1 MIIAMKNGKSLT
13 YKDWITVIVRW
24 VAILGMLVS
33 LAQRAHISSLVW
45 GFLILAAAWNIWL
58 SILVVLRRPIGALR
72 IWSVGADFAT
82 AIIVFALTGGAGGS
96 LLWSGVLPLITAAV
110 YFQIKGTLIVTT
122 ANILF
127 QGAIAWLFN
136 PAPTTLIYL
145 AILLPL
151 YLALGGLLSYFAD
164 RISLFQGFA
173 REKTIPVRQEKE
185 RIEKEKYRTI
195 YNLIS
200 ALSAS
205 LNYQRVLE
213 TAMDLSADALK
224 FSNARSEE
232 LVRAVLLFSD
242 NGDNHPVLNVG
253 SARGFTQSDLR
264 VALPGRQGLLG
275 RAIDEVQPGLTYKVV
290 EDPELG
296 RLSALQACKAAYCIP
311 LRTGLN
317 TCGVLLYAH
326 TNADFFTAE
335 NTEILDIIGHQV
347 TIAIENARLYQDLEQ
362 EKERMME
369 IQEEARKKMARDLHD
384 GPTQSVSAIAMRI
397 NFARRL
403 LERDPKATM
412 EELYKIEDLAR
423 RTTKEIRHMLFT
435 LRPLV
440 LESQGLIAALES
452 MAEKMRETYG
462 QNVIIQADPNLVN
475 ELEMGKQAVIF
486 YIAEEAVNNARKHA
500 QARHVWVRL
509 NLFREDLG
517 VLEIEDDGVGF
528 DPGEVNA
535 SYENRGSLGMIN
547 LRERAELING
557 VLNIDSTLGR
567 GTRIQL
573 AIPLTEEAS
582 DRIRRGS

>member
-1 MIIAMKNGKSLT
+1 MRNGKSLI
-13 YKDWITVIVRW
+13 YQDWIAVSVRW
-24 VAILGMLVS
+24 IAILGMLVS
-33 LAQRAHISSLVW
+33 LTLHPSIPALVW
-45 GFLILAAAWNIWL
+45 GTLGLAAAGNVWL
-58 SILVVLRRPIGALR
+58 TALVVLRRPINGLR
-72 IWSVGADFAT
+72 IWSVRADILIT
-82 AIIVFALTGGAGGS
+82 TIVFFLTGGTSGS

-110 YFQIKGTLIVTT
+110 YYQVKGALIVTG
-122 ANILF
+122 ANLLL
-127 QGAIAWLFN
+127 QGAIAWLFQPN
-136 PAPTTLIYL
+136 STTLIYM
-145 AILLPL
+145 AIVLPL
-151 YLALGGLLSYFAD
+151 YLALGMLLSYFSG
-164 RISLFQGFA
+164 RITRFQDT
-173 REKTIPVRQEKE
+173 RSQKTIPIRKEKE
-185 RIEKEKYRTI
+185 QLEKEKRRTI

-213 TAMDLSADALK
+213 TAMDLSADALR
-224 FSNARSEE
+224 FSHARSSE
-232 LVRAVLLFSD
+232 LVRAVLLFSE
-242 NGDNHPVLNVG
+242 NGDELPALYVG
-253 SARGFTQSDLR
+253 SARGFTQSDLH
-264 VALPGRQGLLG
+264 LTFPGREGLLG
-275 RAIDEVQPGLTYKVV
+275 RTIDEVQPGMIHQVS

-296 RLSALQACKAAYCIP
+296 RILAMQSCKGAYIIP

-326 TNADFFTAE
+326 PDADFFTAE
-335 NTEILDIIGHQV
+335 NVEILDIIGHQV

-384 GPTQSVSAIAMRI
+384 GPTQSVSAIAMRV

-423 RTTKEIRHMLFT
+423 RTTMEIRHMLFT

-452 MAEKMRETYG
+452 MAEKMRETYS
-462 QNVIIQADPNLVN
+462 QNVIIQADPNLVE

-500 QARHVWVRL
+500 QAKHIWVRL

-528 DPGEVNA
+528 DLGEVNT

-557 VLNIDSTLGR
+557 VLNIDSSLGR

>member
-1 MIIAMKNGKSLT
+1 MRNGKSVT
-13 YKDWITVIVRW
+13 YQDWITVAVRW
-24 VAILGMLVS
+24 IAILGMLVS
-33 LAQRAHISSLVW
+33 LALHPPISYLVLT
-45 GFLILAAAWNIWL
+45 FLGLAAAWNVVL
-58 SILVVLRRPIGALR
+58 SILVLLHRSINTLR
-72 IWSVGADFAT
+72 IWSVAADVIT
-82 AIIVFALTGGAGGS
+82 TTIVFSLTGGAGGS

-110 YFQIKGTLIVTT
+110 YYQIKGTLIATIG
-122 ANILF
+122 NLLL
-127 QGAIAWLFN
+127 QGAIAWFFN
-136 PAPTTLIYL
+136 PTPATLAYL
-145 AILLPL
+145 VILLPI
-151 YLALGGLLSYFAD
+151 YLALGGILSYFSD
-164 RISLFQGFA
+164 RVTQFQGFA
-173 REKTIPVRQEKE
+173 REKTIPIRQEKE
-185 RIEKEKYRTI
+185 HIEKEKHRTI

-213 TAMDLSADALK
+213 TAMDLSADALR
-224 FSNARSEE
+224 FSNARSDE

-242 NGDNHPVLNVG
+242 NGDKQPVLYVG

-264 VALPGRQGLLG
+264 VTLPGRQGLLG
-275 RAIDEVQPGLTYKVV
+275 RAIDEVQSGLTHKVA
-290 EDPELG
+290 EDHELG
-296 RLSALQACKAAYCIP
+296 RILALQSCKSAYCIP
-311 LRTGLN
+311 LRTGLD

-326 TNADFFTAE
+326 TDAEFFTAE

-462 QNVIIQADPNLVN
+462 ENVIIQADPNLIE

-500 QARHVWVRL
+500 QARHIWVRL
-509 NLFREDLG
+509 NLLREDLG
-517 VLEIEDDGVGF
+517 LLEIEDDGVGF

-557 VLNIDSTLGR
+557 VLNIDSAHGR
-567 GTRIQL
+567 GARIQL

>member
-1 MIIAMKNGKSLT
+1 MRNGKSLI
-13 YKDWITVIVRW
+13 YQDWIAVSVRW
-24 VAILGMLVS
+24 IAILGMLVS
-33 LAQRAHISSLVW
+33 LALHPPIPALVW
-45 GFLILAAAWNIWL
+45 GVLGVAAAGNVWL
-58 SILVVLRRPIGALR
+58 TILVVLRRPINGLR
-72 IWSVGADFAT
+72 IWSVGADIIIMT
-82 AIIVFALTGGAGGS
+82 IVFFLTGGTSGS

-110 YFQIKGTLIVTT
+110 YFQVKGTLIVTGT
-122 ANILF
+122 NLLL
-127 QGAIAWLFN
+127 QGAIAWLLQPN
-136 PAPTTLIYL
+136 SATLIFM
-145 AILLPL
+145 AIVLPL
-151 YLALGGLLSYFAD
+151 YLALGMLLSYFSG
-164 RISLFQGFA
+164 RITQSRVSTSQ
-173 REKTIPVRQEKE
+173 KTIPVRKENE
-185 RIEKEKYRTI
+185 RIEKEKRRTI

-205 LNYQRVLE
+205 LNYERVLE
-213 TAMDLSADALK
+213 TAMDLSADALR
-224 FSNARSEE
+224 FSHARSNE
-232 LVRAVLLFSD
+232 LVRAVLLFSE
-242 NGDNHPVLNVG
+242 NGDDQPVLIVG
-253 SARGFTQSDLR
+253 SARGFTQSDLH
-264 VALPGRQGLLG
+264 LSFPGREGLLG
-275 RAIDEVQPGLTYKVV
+275 RSIDEVQPGLIHQVS

-296 RLSALQACKAAYCIP
+296 RILALQSCKSAYCIP
-311 LRTGLN
+311 LRTGLD

-326 TNADFFTAE
+326 SDTDFFTSE

-347 TIAIENARLYQDLEQ
+347 TIAIENARLYRDLEQ

-384 GPTQSVSAIAMRI
+384 GPTQSVSAIAMRV

-423 RTTKEIRHMLFT
+423 RTTMEIRHMLFT

-452 MAEKMRETYG
+452 MADKMRETYG
-462 QNVIIQADPNLVN
+462 QNVIVQADPNLVE

-500 QARHVWVRL
+500 QSKHIWVRL

-517 VLEIEDDGVGF
+517 ALEIEDDGVGF
-528 DPGEVNA
+528 DLGEVNA
-535 SYENRGSLGMIN
+535 SYDNRGSLGMIN

-557 VLNIDSTLGR
+557 VLNIVSSPGH

>member
-1 MIIAMKNGKSLT
+1 MIIAMRIGRSLI
-13 YKDWITVIVRW
+13 YQDWIAVSVRW
-24 VAILGMLVS
+24 IAILGMLVS
-33 LAQRAHISSLVW
+33 LALHPPIPVLVW
-45 GFLILAAAWNIWL
+45 GILGLAAAGNIWL
-58 SILVVLRRPIGALR
+58 TVLVVLRRPINGLR
-72 IWSVGADFAT
+72 IWSVGVDIIIT
-82 AIIVFALTGGAGGS
+82 TIVFFLTGGTSGS

-110 YFQIKGTLIVTT
+110 YYQVRGTLIVTG
-122 ANILF
+122 ANLLL
-127 QGAIAWLFN
+127 QGAIAWFFQPN
-136 PAPTTLIYL
+136 STTLIYM
-145 AILLPL
+145 AVVLPL
-151 YLALGGLLSYFAD
+151 YLALGLLLSYFSG
-164 RISLFQGFA
+164 RITHYQDTRSQ
-173 REKTIPVRQEKE
+173 KTIPIRKEKE
-185 RIEKEKYRTI
+185 GLEKEKRRTI

-213 TAMDLSADALK
+213 TAMDLSADALR
-224 FSNARSEE
+224 FSHARSNE
-232 LVRAVLLFSD
+232 LVRAVLLFSE
-242 NGDNHPVLNVG
+242 NGDDQPVLYVG
-253 SARGFTQSDLR
+253 SARGFTQSDLH
-264 VALPGRQGLLG
+264 LTIPGREGLLG
-275 RAIDEVQPGLTYKVV
+275 RTIDEVQPGKINQVA

-296 RLSALQACKAAYCIP
+296 RILAMQSCKAAYSFP

-326 TNADFFTAE
+326 PDADFFTAE

-384 GPTQSVSAIAMRI
+384 GPTQSVSAIAMRV

-462 QNVIIQADPNLVN
+462 QNVIIQADPNLIE

-500 QARHVWVRL
+500 QAKHIWVRL

-528 DPGEVNA
+528 DLGEVNA

-557 VLNIDSTLGR
+557 VLNIDSSLGR

>member
-1 MIIAMKNGKSLT
+1 MIIVMRNGKSLV
-13 YKDWITVIVRW
+13 YQDWIAVSVRW
-24 VAILGMLVS
+24 IAILGMLVS
-33 LAQRAHISSLVW
+33 LALHPPISPVVL
-45 GFLILAAAWNIWL
+45 GLLGLAAAWNVWL
-58 SILVVLRRPIGALR
+58 TILVVLRRPINGLR
-72 IWSVGADFAT
+72 FWSVGGDIALAT
-82 AIIVFALTGGAGGS
+82 IVFSLTGGASGS
-96 LLWSGVLPLITAAV
+96 LLWSGILPLITAAV
-110 YFQIKGTLIVTT
+110 YFQVKGTLIVTG
-122 ANILF
+122 ANLLL
-127 QGAIAWLFN
+127 QGTIAWIFN
-136 PAPTTLIYL
+136 PAPATLIYL

-151 YLALGGLLSYFAD
+151 YLAFGMLLSYFSGRFTLSQNAL
-164 RISLFQGFA
+164 SQ
-173 REKTIPVRQEKE
+173 KTIPIRKEKE
-185 RIEKEKYRTI
+185 QLEKEKRRTI

-224 FSNARSEE
+224 FSHARSEE

-242 NGDNHPVLNVG
+242 NGDKQPVLYVG
-253 SARGFTQSDLR
+253 SARGFTQGDLR
-264 VALPGRQGLLG
+264 ITLPGREGLLG
-275 RAIDEVQPGLTYKVV
+275 RTIDEVQPGMIHKVA

-296 RLSALQACKAAYCIP
+296 RILAMQSCKSAYCIP

-326 TNADFFTAE
+326 SDADFFTAE

-423 RTTKEIRHMLFT
+423 RTTMEIRHMLFT

-452 MAEKMRETYG
+452 MAEKMRETYS
-462 QNVIIQADPNLVN
+462 QNVIIQADPSLVE

-486 YIAEEAVNNARKHA
+486 YIAEEAINNARKHA

-509 NLFREDLG
+509 NLLREDLG
-517 VLEIEDDGVGF
+517 LLEIEDDGVGF
-528 DPGEVNA
+528 DPSEVNA

-557 VLNIDSTLGR
+557 VLNIDSAPGS

>member
-1 MIIAMKNGKSLT
+1 MRNGKSPA
-13 YKDWITVIVRW
+13 YQDWIAISVRW

-33 LAQRAHISSLVW
+33 LALRPPIS
-45 GFLILAAAWNIWL
+45 FLTFIILGLAALWNAWL
-58 SILVVLRRPIGALR
+58 TILIVMHRPISTLR
-72 IWSVGADFAT
+72 IWSVAADMASAT
-82 AIIVFALTGGAGGS
+82 IVFSLSGGARGG

-110 YFQIKGTLIVTT
+110 YFQIKGTLLVT
-122 ANILF
+122 ASNLF
-127 QGAIAWLFN
+127 LQGAIAGWFDPT
-136 PAPTTLIYL
+136 PATLAYL
-145 AILLPL
+145 AIILPL
-151 YLALGGLLSYFAD
+151 YLALGGVISYFSE
-164 RISLFQGFA
+164 RVTQSQGFKN
-173 REKTIPVRQEKE
+173 EKTIPIRQEKE
-185 RIEKEKYRTI
+185 RIEKEKRRTI

-224 FSNARSEE
+224 FSHVRAEE
-232 LVRAVLLFSD
+232 LVRAVLLFSE
-242 NGDNHPVLNVG
+242 NGDKQPVLYVG

-264 VALPGRQGLLG
+264 VTLPGRQGLLG
-275 RAIDEVQPGLTYKVV
+275 RAIDEVQPGMSQKVA

-296 RLSALQACKAAYCIP
+296 RILALQTCKSAYCIP

-326 TNADFFTAE
+326 PDAEFFTAE

-440 LESQGLIAALES
+440 LESQGLIAALKS

-462 QNVIIQADPNLVN
+462 QNVIIQADPDLAD

-500 QARHVWVRL
+500 QAGHIWVRL
-509 NLFREDLG
+509 NRLREDLG
-517 VLEIEDDGVGF
+517 LLEIEDDGVGF

-547 LRERAELING
+547 LRERAELINA
-557 VLNIDSTLGR
+557 VLNINSTPGR

>member
-1 MIIAMKNGKSLT
+1 MRNGKSLV
-13 YKDWITVIVRW
+13 YQDWIAVSVRW
-24 VAILGMLVS
+24 IAILGMLVS
-33 LAQRAHISSLVW
+33 LALHPPIPALVW
-45 GFLILAAAWNIWL
+45 GILGLAAAGNVWL
-58 SILVVLRRPIGALR
+58 TILVVLRRPINGLR
-72 IWSVGADFAT
+72 IWSVGADI
-82 AIIVFALTGGAGGS
+82 AITTIVFFLTGGTGGS
-96 LLWSGVLPLITAAV
+96 LVWSGVLPLITAAV
-110 YFQIKGTLIVTT
+110 YFQVKGTLIATG
-122 ANILF
+122 ANLLL
-127 QGAIAWLFN
+127 QGAIAWLFQPN
-136 PAPTTLIYL
+136 SATLVYL
-145 AILLPL
+145 AIVLPL
-151 YLALGGLLSYFAD
+151 YLALGMLLSYFSG
-164 RISLFQGFA
+164 RITHYKGTKSQ
-173 REKTIPVRQEKE
+173 KTIPIRKEKE
-185 RIEKEKYRTI
+185 QIEKEKRRTI

-213 TAMDLSADALK
+213 TAMDLSADALR
-224 FSNARSEE
+224 FSHARSNE
-232 LVRAVLLFSD
+232 LVRAVLLFSE
-242 NGDNHPVLNVG
+242 NGDDQPLLYVG
-253 SARGFTQSDLR
+253 SARGFTQSDLH
-264 VALPGRQGLLG
+264 LTFPGLEGLLG
-275 RAIDEVQPGLTYKVV
+275 RTIDEIQPGMIHQVS

-296 RLSALQACKAAYCIP
+296 RILALQSCKTAYCIP

-326 TNADFFTAE
+326 SEADFFTAE

-384 GPTQSVSAIAMRI
+384 GPTQSVSAIAMRV

-423 RTTKEIRHMLFT
+423 RTTMEIRHMLFT

-500 QARHVWVRL
+500 QANHIWIRL
-509 NLFREDLG
+509 KLFREDLG

-528 DPGEVNA
+528 DLGEVTA

-557 VLNIDSTLGR
+557 VLNIDSSLGR

>member
-1 MIIAMKNGKSLT
+1 MRNGKSVT
-13 YKDWITVIVRW
+13 YQDWITVAVRW
-24 VAILGMLVS
+24 IAILGMLVS
-33 LAQRAHISSLVW
+33 LALHPPISSLVLSLL
-45 GFLILAAAWNIWL
+45 GLAAAWNACL
-58 SILVVLRRPIGALR
+58 SILAALHRPIYKLRRWYVA
-72 IWSVGADFAT
+72 ADM
-82 AIIVFALTGGAGGS
+82 AITILVFSLTGGAGGS

-110 YFQIKGTLIVTT
+110 YYQVKGTLIVTI
-122 ANILF
+122 ANLLL
-127 QGAIAWLFN
+127 QGAVAWFFT
-136 PAPTTLIYL
+136 PTMATLAYL

-151 YLALGGLLSYFAD
+151 YLALGGILSYFSE
-164 RISLFQGFA
+164 RVTQFQGFA
-173 REKTIPVRQEKE
+173 REKTIPIHHEKE
-185 RIEKEKYRTI
+185 QIEKEKRRTI

-213 TAMDLSADALK
+213 TAMDLSADALR
-224 FSNARSEE
+224 FSNARSDE
-232 LVRAVLLFSD
+232 LVRAVLLFSE
-242 NGDNHPVLNVG
+242 NGDKQPVLYVG
-253 SARGFTQSDLR
+253 SARGFTQSDLHIT
-264 VALPGRQGLLG
+264 LPGQQGLLG
-275 RAIDEVQPGLTYKVV
+275 QAIDEMQSGLTQKVT
-290 EDPELG
+290 EDPELN
-296 RLSALQACKAAYCIP
+296 RILALQSCKSAYCIP

-326 TNADFFTAE
+326 TDAKFFTAE

-462 QNVIIQADPNLVN
+462 QNVIIQADPNLVE

-517 VLEIEDDGVGF
+517 LLDIEDDGVGF
-528 DPGEVNA
+528 DPSEVNA

-557 VLNIDSTLGR
+557 VLNIDSAPGR

-573 AIPLTEEAS
+573 AIPLTEEAA